1 MNKKFSIID
10 RIISFKY
17 ALQGLKIL
25 IKEEHN
31 AWIHLFFMLLAIG
44 FGFIYSISL
53 NEWIVLILLFAL
65 VFLCELFNSAIEN
78 LCNYVQPEKHELIG
92 KVKDLASAAVLVSAI
107 AAFIIGLI
115 IFIPKVF

>member
-1 MNKKFSIID
+1 MNKKFSIIE

-17 ALQGLKIL
+17 ALKGLKLL

-31 AWIHLFFMLLAIG
+31 AWIHLFFILLAMV
-44 FGFIYSISL
+44 FGIAYSISL
-53 NEWIVLILLFAL
+53 NEWIILILLFAL

-78 LCNYVQPEKHELIG
+78 LCNYIQPEKQAIIG
-92 KVKDLASAAVLVSAI
+92 KIKDLSAAAVLVTAI